1 MNLHI
6 IARGMKTDLTLLL
19 NVFRLVAILCNVAW
33 YPHLFHYLEC
43 LTTNH
48 VEALG
53 GFTTIGKNIL
63 LIICTTLLF
72 LFYPHIHD
80 SKRKC
85 VRERRC
91 DGYEYRSKRDCIS
104 HCKTNPPTQ
113 ITNSDICHLPPMRPE
128 FKGVE
133 CRASIPKWTYST
145 RFVWFFCNNLNLRYF
160 ILITRSMKCRKY
172 LYGGCGASENSFNS
186 EIDCVNKC
194 APRPPPPPRG
204 ETNIC
209 KLPPIKKSRGN
220 LRCRARMERWTY
232 DYK

>member
-1 MNLHI
+1 MHSTAEWFGYYLWQIWLYLWENHPHFHPVCNPKILDHAGIEEQQNISSTKKLGFVMNLHI
-6 IARGMKTDLTLLL
+6 IARGMKTDLTMLL
-19 NVFRLVAILCNVAW
+19 NVFQLVAILCNVAW
-33 YPHLFHYLEC
+33 YPHLFPYLEC

-63 LIICTTLLF
+63 LWLYLQHCYY
-72 LFYPHIHD
+72 FYLHIYE

-145 RFVWFFCNNLNLRYF
+145 RFVWF
-160 ILITRSMKCRKY
+160 
-172 LYGGCGASENSFNS
+172 SF
-186 EIDCVNKC
+186 
-194 APRPPPPPRG
+194 
-204 ETNIC
+204 
-209 KLPPIKKSRGN
+209 
-220 LRCRARMERWTY
+220 
-232 DYK
+232 